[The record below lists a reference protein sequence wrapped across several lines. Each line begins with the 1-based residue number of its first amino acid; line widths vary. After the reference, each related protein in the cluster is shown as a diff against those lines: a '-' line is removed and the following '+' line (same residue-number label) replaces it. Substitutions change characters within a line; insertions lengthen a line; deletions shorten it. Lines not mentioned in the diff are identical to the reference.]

1 MISNEFLNQ
10 RYGSSRHKSTE
21 ESSDADSIKMVKD
34 YKGQDYGRCQTGEIK
49 GCLDLVILFMQ
60 KFRQIPRKNI
70 GRDNRQQAVVGE
82 ADAEAHQKK
91 SGEKADHIQQQN
103 IWQQGNPGIV
113 YIDHFSESD
122 ADNKRKQIAGTERT
136 LQDHQGDDKQR
147 LKDIV
152 PRSETENWKRC
163 AEDERHGG
171 NC

>member
-1 MISNEFLNQ
+1 MAHLFPRHYHFFFRQTVKFYMISNEFLNQ

-21 ESSDADSIKMVKD
+21 ES
-34 YKGQDYGRCQTGEIK
+34 
-49 GCLDLVILFMQ
+49 
-60 KFRQIPRKNI
+60 
-70 GRDNRQQAVVGE
+70 
-82 ADAEAHQKK
+82 
-91 SGEKADHIQQQN
+91 
-103 IWQQGNPGIV
+103 
-113 YIDHFSESD
+113 SD

>member
-21 ESSDADSIKMVKD
+21 ESSDADSVKMVKD

-82 ADAEAHQKK
+82 ADAKTHQKK
-91 SGEKADHIQQQN
+91 TCEKIQN
-103 IWQQGNPGIV
+103 IQRLCIWQMLNPEIV
-113 YIDHFSESD
+113 YINHFTEPN
-122 ADNKRKQIAGTERT
+122 ANYKGKQVACTKGTF
-136 LQDHQGDDKQR
+136 QNHQSNHKQC
-147 LKDIV
+147 LENII
-152 PRSETENWKRC
+152 PCSETEHREGDVKYKR
-163 AEDERHGG
+163 H
-171 NC
+171 

>member
-21 ESSDADSIKMVKD
+21 ESSDADSVKMVKD

-91 SGEKADHIQQQN
+91 SGEKADHL
-103 IWQQGNPGIV
+103 
-113 YIDHFSESD
+113 
-122 ADNKRKQIAGTERT
+122 AAG
-136 LQDHQGDDKQR
+136 
-147 LKDIV
+147 
-152 PRSETENWKRC
+152 
-163 AEDERHGG
+163 
-171 NC
+171 

>member
-1 MISNEFLNQ
+1 M
-10 RYGSSRHKSTE
+10 
-21 ESSDADSIKMVKD
+21 
-34 YKGQDYGRCQTGEIK
+34 
-49 GCLDLVILFMQ
+49 
-60 KFRQIPRKNI
+60 
-70 GRDNRQQAVVGE
+70 
-82 ADAEAHQKK
+82 
-91 SGEKADHIQQQN
+91 
-103 IWQQGNPGIV
+103 

>member
-1 MISNEFLNQ
+1 MAHLFSRHYHFFFRQTVKFYMISNEFLNQ

-21 ESSDADSIKMVKD
+21 ESSDADSVKMVKD

-60 KFRQIPRKNI
+60 KFRQLPRKNI

-91 SGEKADHIQQQN
+91 SGEKADHIQRQN

-113 YIDHFSESD
+113 
-122 ADNKRKQIAGTERT
+122 
-136 LQDHQGDDKQR
+136 
-147 LKDIV
+147 
-152 PRSETENWKRC
+152 
-163 AEDERHGG
+163 
-171 NC
+171 

>member
-21 ESSDADSIKMVKD
+21 ES
-34 YKGQDYGRCQTGEIK
+34 
-49 GCLDLVILFMQ
+49 
-60 KFRQIPRKNI
+60 
-70 GRDNRQQAVVGE
+70 
-82 ADAEAHQKK
+82 
-91 SGEKADHIQQQN
+91 
-103 IWQQGNPGIV
+103 
-113 YIDHFSESD
+113 SD

-152 PRSETENWKRC
+152 PCSETENWKRC

>member
-91 SGEKADHIQQQN
+91 SGEKADHIQRQN

-122 ADNKRKQIAGTERT
+122 ADNKRKQIAGTEGT

>member
-21 ESSDADSIKMVKD
+21 ES
-34 YKGQDYGRCQTGEIK
+34 
-49 GCLDLVILFMQ
+49 
-60 KFRQIPRKNI
+60 
-70 GRDNRQQAVVGE
+70 
-82 ADAEAHQKK
+82 
-91 SGEKADHIQQQN
+91 
-103 IWQQGNPGIV
+103 
-113 YIDHFSESD
+113 SD

-152 PRSETENWKRC
+152 PRSETESWKRC

>member
-1 MISNEFLNQ
+1 MRNGQKKPCGTELSRSRSLNSI
-10 RYGSSRHKSTE
+10 RLSLIHIYKSTE
-21 ESSDADSIKMVKD
+21 ESSDADSVKMVKD

-91 SGEKADHIQQQN
+91 SGEKADHIQRQN

-122 ADNKRKQIAGTERT
+122 ADNKR
-136 LQDHQGDDKQR
+136 
-147 LKDIV
+147 
-152 PRSETENWKRC
+152 RC
-163 AEDERHGG
+163 V
-171 NC
+171 